1 MTEQEAKRK
10 LTPWGWR
17 AEEQWTLAR
26 PKDVKELKRS
36 GTFYQTLKDRSEKA
50 VEMAAMLSSQGLDP
64 FRAEELALE
73 NLFLPP
79 EDLQPILGGPVKTA
93 Y

>member
-1 MTEQEAKRK
+1 MTEQEAKKK
-10 LTPWGWR
+10 LSTWGWR

-26 PKDVKELKRS
+26 PKLVKELKRS
-36 GTFYQTLKDRSEKA
+36 GTFYQTLKNRSEKA
-50 VEMAAMLSSQGLDP
+50 VEMAAMLRNQGLDP
-64 FRAEELALE
+64 YQAEELALE
-73 NLFLPP
+73 NLFLPQ

>member
-1 MTEQEAKRK
+1 MTEQEAKES
-10 LTPWGWR
+10 LSPWGWR

-26 PKDVKELKRS
+26 PKYVRELKRS
-36 GTFYQTLKDRSEKA
+36 GIYYKTLRRKSEKA
-50 VEMAAMLSSQGLDP
+50 AEMAAMLIDQGLSP
-64 FRAEELALE
+64 LTAEELAL
-73 NLFLPP
+73 NDLFLLP